1 VRGVAISPSTLW
13 ITTHAGVFYSQDSGA
28 NWIHVLV
35 GTPPQNLTSLRYDAE
50 ARRLL
55 GLTRSGEIYST
66 NDGQVWSRAAD
77 AGFQI
82 RSISVAGG
90 RLLGITPFRGI
101 VAQPQSDAGSI
112 RATAGGSLQ

>member
-1 VRGVAISPSTLW
+1 
-13 ITTHAGVFYSQDSGA
+13 
-28 NWIHVLV
+28 
-35 GTPPQNLTSLRYDAE
+35 LTSLRYDAE